1 MQKNWFQ
8 SFVGVVSIAPILF
21 IAGLALSV
29 GLHVLIPSMIFKT
42 IVLQNV
48 FLGIGAFLVFLGT
61 VISFW
66 AQRIISK
73 DVHTNTSPTL
83 DELTQGPYKYSRH
96 PASLALGI
104 IYWGLAFAINSV
116 VVAILAIVFWAMM
129 TMWFAPREEEFMIK
143 SCGQVY
149 RDYQAKVRMWF

>member
-21 IAGLALSV
+21 LFGLALSF
-29 GLHVLIPSMIFKT
+29 GLHILIPSMIT
-42 IVLQNV
+42 HSLMAQNV
-48 FLGIGAFLVFLGT
+48 LLGIGAFLVFIGT

-73 DVHTNTSPTL
+73 DVHVKSCPSI
-83 DELTQGPYKYSRH
+83 DELMQGPYKYSRH

-104 IYWGLAFAINSV
+104 IYWGLALATNSIV
-116 VVAILAIVFWAMM
+116 MAILAMVFWAMM
-129 TMWFAPREEEFMIK
+129 TMWFAPREEQFMID

>member
-1 MQKNWFQ
+1 MQKNWFG

-21 IAGLALSV
+21 LFGLALSI
-29 GLHVLIPSMIFKT
+29 GLHILIPTTIFNS
-42 IVLQNV
+42 ILLQNV
-48 FLGIGAFLVFLGT
+48 LLGIGVFLVFLGT
-61 VISFW
+61 GISFW
-66 AQRIISK
+66 AQHVIGK
-73 DVHTNTSPTL
+73 DIHTKSSPVL
-83 DELTQGPYKYSRH
+83 DELMQGPYKYSRH

-116 VVAILAIVFWAMM
+116 VMALLAILFWSMM